1 MGFIPLVVDE
11 MYGTNPTSGSAFLE
25 TNANSDAHLGL
36 KESAF
41 AIVKSAITHGMLSH
55 TSNVIGKVSMFLR
68 MN

>member
-1 MGFIPLVVDE
+1 MGYIPEVVDE
-11 MYGTNPTSGSAFLE
+11 IYGTSTFLE
-25 TNANSDAHLGL
+25 TNANADSHLGL

>member
-1 MGFIPLVVDE
+1 MGYIPEVVDE
-11 MYGTNPTSGSAFLE
+11 MNSGLFLE

>member
-1 MGFIPLVVDE
+1 
-11 MYGTNPTSGSAFLE
+11 LE
-25 TNANSDAHLGL
+25 THANTDAHLGL

>member
-1 MGFIPLVVDE
+1 MGFIPVVVDE
-11 MYGTNPTSGSAFLE
+11 IYPAFLE
-25 TNANSDAHLGL
+25 THANADAHLGL